1 MALMR
6 VTPEQKKFLAITTIG
21 VAVFS
26 LWFLKHYLILIIFAA
41 IITYLF
47 NPVYQWLLN
56 RGRNRGQ
63 AALLTFLTSL
73 LVIIIP
79 LFLIGFITVLQIERW
94 ATQLSENSYQVNAGE
109 VGDNALNSI
118 NNFFE
123 SLGLSFRLTSE
134 QIASS
139 VSQAAEKFSQAVV
152 SGLLS
157 SISGVFVFITTAIIY
172 IYVFMSMLRHQDK
185 IIATAK
191 LLNPLGDQASGLYL
205 ERVAAMTKATV
216 RGQFI
221 IAFLQGLES
230 ALVLSIA
237 GLGDLF
243 FFFLMLLT
251 ALSVIPL
258 GAGIVTIPIG
268 IVMILTGNVW
278 RGVLVIAN
286 HLLVVTNIDNV
297 MRPRLVPAKARLDP
311 ALMILAVFSGLAY
324 FGFIGI
330 VIGPVIMIVLLT
342 TVQMYLEVHRNTE
355 SIKRGVDKK
364 RRSVLKQLAG
374 FIGFD
379 DNKKPQLKQ

>member
-1 MALMR
+1 MR